1 MQQSHYEGIR
11 YPFRDTTSGAS
22 VCACVGVCHPEHSLD
37 SISEYF
43 L

>member
-1 MQQSHYEGIR
+1 MQQSYYEGIMSS
-11 YPFRDTTSGAS
+11 FRDTTSGAS
-22 VCACVGVCHPEHSLD
+22 VGACVGVCHPEHSLD